1 MTGPTLAALLAQFAP
16 LAACAVVL
24 VALRGRPRTAAALAI
39 AGMAVSFAASAW
51 LVAAVAVPGRSFL
64 AQTVFLPV
72 DQAHSLAFGVL
83 LDTLSTTM
91 ALVVSA
97 VTLAVMVY
105 STGYMAGDP
114 GFARYYGFL
123 ALFGWAMQ
131 GLVLS
136 ANLLQT
142 LAFWEL
148 VGLASFL
155 LIGFWF
161 ERAAPAAAARKA
173 FIMTRVGDV
182 GFLLGVLLLIRTLG
196 LATIP
201 DVIAAAAPGGAL
213 TGRTIAVAAAL
224 LLMGV
229 IGKSAQG
236 PLFTWLPD
244 AMEGPTPV
252 SALLHSATMVAAG
265 VYLVARLHPLFLAAP
280 DVMRGLLWLAIATA
294 LATATMAM
302 VATDIKRVLAYSTIS
317 QLAYML
323 MGLAAGSVTAGYFHL
338 VTHAGFK
345 ALLFL
350 SAGIFIHHAHSN
362 DMREIAGRDPRAQ
375 RAGAIGLVAGS
386 AALAGVIPFAG
397 YFSKEAILGAV
408 GAHGTT
414 LVLALAY
421 AGAALTAYYSFRMV
435 FLTLMPAGAGATEA
449 GGAHGG
455 HGGTGAP
462 AHRRTPGERAMGVT
476 VLVLAAL
483 TLVLGYLGPWLGVRL
498 LPGEAVREPFELG
511 TGALVALALVAAGIG
526 LAWIEFGRA
535 GAPRIGFLER
545 VPALARFC
553 GDNWYLDRLYRAT
566 VVRWAAA
573 LARAAQWNDRTVVD
587 GATDG
592 VANGTVGGGRLLAL
606 VQNGNVQAYL
616 TVAALLLAALAYA
629 LGRVAVAP

>member
-1 MTGPTLAALLAQFAP
+1 MTGATLAALLAQGLP

-24 VALRGRPRTAAALAI
+24 IALRGRPRAAAALGI
-39 AGMAVSFAASAW
+39 AAMAASFAASAY
-51 LVAAVAVPGRSFL
+51 LVVAVAVPGHSFL

-72 DQAHSLAFGVL
+72 DAAHSLAFGVL
-83 LDTLSTTM
+83 LDSLSTTM
-91 ALVVSA
+91 ALVVSGI
-97 VTLAVMVY
+97 TLAVMAY

-114 GFARYYGFL
+114 GYARYYGFL

-161 ERAAPAAAARKA
+161 ERPAPAAAARKA
-173 FIMTRVGDV
+173 FLMTRVGDV
-182 GFLLGVLLLIRTLG
+182 GFLLGVLLLIRSLG

-213 TGRTIAVAAAL
+213 TPRTVSVAAAL

-265 VYLVARLHPLFLAAP
+265 VYLVARLHPLFMAAP
-280 DVMRGLLWLAIATA
+280 AVMHVLLWLALATA

-317 QLAYML
+317 QLGYML
-323 MGLAAGSVTAGYFHL
+323 MGLAAGSVAAGFFHL

-362 DMREIAGRDPRAQ
+362 EMHEISERGPWSQ
-375 RAGAIGLVAGS
+375 RAGVIGLVAGS

-397 YFSKEAILGAV
+397 YFSKEAILGSLGT
-408 GAHGTT
+408 GASP

-421 AGAALTAYYSFRMV
+421 LGAGLTAYYAFRMV
-435 FLTLMPAGAGATEA
+435 FLTLRPAGTEA
-449 GGAHGG
+449 QG
-455 HGGTGAP
+455 HRGTGA
-462 AHRRTPGERAMGVT
+462 AGTEAQGHRATAGERAMRVT
-476 VLVLAAL
+476 VLLLALL
-483 TLVLGYLGPWLGVRL
+483 TLLLGYLGPWLGARL
-498 LPGEAVREPFELG
+498 APSEVAHGPFDFGL
-511 TGALVALALVAAGIG
+511 GALAALALVAGGIA
-526 LAWIEFGRA
+526 LAWVEFGRP
-535 GAPRIGFLER
+535 GAPRVGFVER
-545 VPALARFC
+545 MPPLARFF

-566 VVRWAAA
+566 VIRWAQA
-573 LARAAQWNDRTVVD
+573 LARAAQWNDRNVVD

-592 VANGTVGGGRLLAL
+592 VASGTIGGGRILAL
-606 VQNGNVQAYL
+606 VQSGYVQIYL
-616 TVAALLLAALAYA
+616 TVAVALIAALAYV
-629 LGRVAVAP
+629 LGRSGAVP

>member
-1 MTGPTLAALLAQFAP
+1 MTGPTLAALLAQFTP
-16 LAACAVVL
+16 LAACVFVL
-24 VALRGRPRTAAALAI
+24 LALRGRPRAAAGVAL
-39 AGMAVSFAASAW
+39 AGMTVSLASSAW
-51 LVAAVAVPGRSFL
+51 LVAVVAVPGRSLL
-64 AQTVFLPV
+64 AQAVFLPV
-72 DQAHSLAFGVL
+72 DAAHSLAFGVL
-83 LDTLSTTM
+83 LDPLSTTM
-91 ALVVSA
+91 ALVVSG
-97 VTLAVMVY
+97 VTLAVMAY

-114 GFARYYGFL
+114 GYPRYYGFL

-161 ERAAPAAAARKA
+161 DRPAPAAAARKA

-213 TGRTIAVAAAL
+213 APRTITIAAAL

-229 IGKSAQG
+229 VGKSAQG

-265 VYLVARLHPLFLAAP
+265 VYLVARLHPLFAAAP
-280 DVMRGLLWLAIATA
+280 AVMHALLWLALVTA

-302 VATDIKRVLAYSTIS
+302 VASDIKRVLAYSTIS
-317 QLAYML
+317 QLSYML
-323 MGLAAGSVTAGYFHL
+323 MGLAAGSAAAGYFHL

-362 DMREIAGRDPRAQ
+362 DMREIASHEPWSQ
-375 RAGAIGLVAGS
+375 RAGVVGLVAGS

-397 YFSKEAILGAV
+397 YFSKEEILGAL
-408 GAHGTT
+408 GAGASP
-414 LVLALAY
+414 LVVALAY
-421 AGAALTAYYSFRMV
+421 LGAGLTAYYAFRMV
-435 FLTLMPAGAGATEA
+435 FLTLVPDAP
-449 GGAHGG
+449 G
-455 HGGTGAP
+455 HGGTDAQ
-462 AHRRTPGERAMGVT
+462 AHSKTPGERAMGAT

-483 TLVLGYLGPWLGVRL
+483 TLVLGYLGPWLGARL
-498 LPGEAVREPFELG
+498 APGEAGRGPFEFG
-511 TGALVALALVAAGIG
+511 AGALTALLLVAAGIG
-526 LAWIEFGRA
+526 LAWFEFGRR
-535 GAPRIGFLER
+535 GAARIGFLER
-545 VPALARFC
+545 VPAVAAFC

-566 VVRWAAA
+566 VIRWAAA
-573 LARAAQWNDRTVVD
+573 LARAAHWNDRTIVD
-587 GATDG
+587 GTTDG
-592 VANGTVGGGRLLAL
+592 VGSGTVGGGRLLAL
-606 VQNGNVQAYL
+606 VQSGNVQAYL
-616 TVAALLLAALAYA
+616 TIAVLLLAALAYA
-629 LGRVAVAP
+629 LGRMAVTP